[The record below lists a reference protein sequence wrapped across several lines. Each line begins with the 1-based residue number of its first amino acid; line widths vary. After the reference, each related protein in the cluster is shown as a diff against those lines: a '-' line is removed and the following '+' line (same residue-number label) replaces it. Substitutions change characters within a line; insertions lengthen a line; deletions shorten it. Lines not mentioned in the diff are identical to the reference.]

1 MAETIKKV
9 IEIEIDTKTSGVKAL
24 NKDIKKTNTNLK
36 ETNKATAGLTSQL
49 DKMTG
54 GAVSGFMKLAKGI
67 KTGVSGL
74 KVFKLALIGTGIGAL
89 LVAVGALV
97 SYFQNT
103 KRGAEQ
109 LEVAFAAVG
118 AAIDVIKDRISQI
131 GEAIIKVFEG
141 DFAGAAEV
149 AKNAVS
155 GIGDEIAKETEA
167 MINLTR
173 ELQKI
178 KDQEREFGVER
189 AKTNQIIAEARLIA
203 EDETKTYQER
213 IQALEKAN
221 KLEIDTAEKAISL
234 AQRKL
239 DQQTIAV
246 EQSESMAEDL
256 DKLAQLEIQLIDL
269 QTNSFNTRKRLST
282 GLETLRKEEVAAE
295 KARIKA
301 IQDARNKA
309 AKERLE
315 NQKKIDAAK
324 KKGDKEEAK
333 RLKDIED
340 AKKLAAK
347 EEEARVKALITRQ
360 NLLDNIRFQIMEQ
373 GIDKE
378 LMANARKYDALYA
391 QAEGNAELQN
401 QITEKQQST
410 DIAIRKKYDAQSK
423 ILAQQ
428 SIQNTAAEAQAKA
441 DIQLQYLDTIGSVIS
456 IVEMFQGENKKVQKA
471 AILADSAVGIAKT
484 IISVNAASTAALATP
499 QAIASS
505 GVSAIP
511 VIAATVA
518 AGAASIAGIIKATD
532 TAMKSLGGGGGGASP
547 SLSGA
552 TSVAGGGAPQ
562 FNTVGQSGFNQV
574 AGSIAN
580 QNQGP
585 IKAYVVANDVTSQQS
600 LDRNSHNK
608 SSF

>member
-1 MAETIKKV
+1 MADTIKKV
-9 IEIEIDTKTSGVKAL
+9 VEIEIDTKSSDVKAL

-54 GAVSGFMKLAKGI
+54 GAISGFMKLAKGI

-103 KRGAEQ
+103 KKGAEQ

-203 EDETKTYQER
+203 EDETKTYQKR

-221 KLEIDTAEKAISL
+221 KLEIETAEKAISL

-239 DQQTIAV
+239 EQQTIAV

-256 DKLAQLEIQLIDL
+256 DELAQLEIQLIDL

-282 GLETLRKEEVAAE
+282 GLETLRKEEEAAE
-295 KARIKA
+295 KAKIKA
-301 IQDARNKA
+301 IQDSRNKA
-309 AKERLE
+309 AKERLA
-315 NQKKIDAAK
+315 NQKKID
-324 KKGDKEEAK
+324 
-333 RLKDIED
+333 D

-347 EEEARVKALITRQ
+347 EEEDRVKALITRQ

-410 DIAIRKKYDAQSK
+410 DIEIRKKYDAQSK

-428 SIQNTAAEAQAKA
+428 SIQNTAAEAQAKS
-441 DIQLQYLDTIGSVIS
+441 DIQLQYLDTVGSVIG

-471 AILADSAVGIAKT
+471 AVLADSAVGIAKT
-484 IISVNAASTAALATP
+484 IISVKAASVAALATP

-518 AGAASIAGIIKATD
+518 AGVASVAGIIKATD
-532 TAMKSLGGGGGGASP
+532 TAMKSLGGGGGGASA

-552 TSVAGGGAPQ
+552 TGGAGAAGGGTPQ
-562 FNTVGQSGFNQV
+562 FNTVGTSGFNQV
-574 AGSIAN
+574 AGSIAD
-580 QNQGP
+580 QNQQP
-585 IKAYVVANDVTSQQS
+585 VKAYVVATDVTSQQS
-600 LDRNSHNK
+600 LDRNSRNK
-608 SSF
+608 ASFP

>member
-9 IEIEIDTKTSGVKAL
+9 IEIEIDAKTSDVKAL

-36 ETNKATAGLTSQL
+36 ETKESTSVLTSQL

-54 GAVSGFMKLAKGI
+54 GAISGFMKLAKGI
-67 KTGVSGL
+67 KTGVAGL

-103 KRGAEQ
+103 KKGAEQ

-256 DKLAQLEIQLIDL
+256 DKLAELEIQLIDL

-309 AKERLE
+309 
-315 NQKKIDAAK
+315 
-324 KKGDKEEAK
+324 DKEEAK

-378 LMANARKYDALYA
+378 LMANARKYDALYE
-391 QAEGNAELQN
+391 QAEGNAKLQN
-401 QITEKQQST
+401 QITEKQESEAL
-410 DIAIRKKYDAQSK
+410 AIQKKYDAQAK
-423 ILAQQ
+423 ILAEQRIKEEEAASEAKR
-428 SIQNTAAEAQAKA
+428 SIQQQNLDSIKA
-441 DIQLQYLDTIGSVIS
+441 GIDIVKQYA
-456 IVEMFQGENKKVQKA
+456 GENKKVQAA
-471 AILADSAVGIAKT
+471 AILADSFVGIAKT
-484 IISVNAASTAALATP
+484 IISTQSANAAALATP
-499 QAIASS
+499 QAIATS
-505 GVSAIP
+505 GAAAAP
-511 VIAATVA
+511 VIAANNIA
-518 AGAASIAGIIKATD
+518 AGISIAGITAATA
-532 TAMKSLGGGGGGASP
+532 TGLASLGQSGGGGGGGASQ
-547 SLSGA
+547 SLGGGSQ
-552 TSVAGGGAPQ
+552 GGGAPQ
-562 FNTVGQSGFNQV
+562 FNTVGTSGFNQV
-574 AGSIAN
+574 AGSIAD
-580 QNQGP
+580 QNQQP
-585 IKAYVVANDVTSQQS
+585 VQAYVVSTDITSQQS
-600 LDRNSHNK
+600 LDRNSRNK
-608 SSF
+608 ASFP